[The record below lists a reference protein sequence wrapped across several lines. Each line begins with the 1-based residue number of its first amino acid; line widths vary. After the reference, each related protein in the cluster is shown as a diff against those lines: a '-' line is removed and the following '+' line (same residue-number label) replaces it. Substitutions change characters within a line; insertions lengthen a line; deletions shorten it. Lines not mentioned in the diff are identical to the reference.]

1 MHPIII
7 KQRTSDDN
15 YRNLCP
21 NYTVIVRARK
31 AIYLCILYDGNDE
44 VHIITIITCTIL
56 RRRIDN
62 KY

>member
-21 NYTVIVRARK
+21 NYTVIVPRTESN
-31 AIYLCILYDGNDE
+31 ILCILYDGNDE
-44 VHIITIITCTIL
+44 VGTYYYYYNVYYTTTPY
-56 RRRIDN
+56 RQ
-62 KY
+62 